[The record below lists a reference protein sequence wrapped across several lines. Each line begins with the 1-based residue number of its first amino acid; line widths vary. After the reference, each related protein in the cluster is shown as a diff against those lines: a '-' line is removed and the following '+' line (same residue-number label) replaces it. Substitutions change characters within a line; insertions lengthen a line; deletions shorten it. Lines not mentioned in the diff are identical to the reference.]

1 MIIFVFTI
9 LLIFCFEILIFL
21 KTPFYFKYQ
30 TSLYKKIFIQ
40 INNEELF
47 PLIAKDILINSFKL
61 FFYFLISILPIL
73 IFFFILHV
81 IGKDIYN
88 FIFSL
93 YNIAISILAFLLYFF
108 LRKKLDKRKI

>member
-73 IFFFILHV
+73 IFFLFYTLLEKIFI
-81 IGKDIYN
+81 I
-88 FIFSL
+88 L
-93 YNIAISILAFLLYFF
+93 YFHYTILQLLYFF